1 MGSKN
6 YDKSDLALILELQNR
21 IRNLNWISTEHL
33 NASIDELSQEVQD
46 LLYQAI
52 NDLLEMDGQMAPQDK
67 MASLVKCCKN
77 IFEMLKLS
85 NESPASADDFLPCLI
100 YLRLFESKPSKNPIK
115 HQFHNKIL

>member
-21 IRNLNWISTEHL
+21 IRNFNWISTEHL

-77 IFEMLKLS
+77 FFEML
-85 NESPASADDFLPCLI
+85 EF
-100 YLRLFESKPSKNPIK
+100 R
-115 HQFHNKIL
+115 